1 MTASMNPTPQS
12 AAPRPTRVFGIT
24 WLGQVASLIG
34 SGVTHFAL
42 GIEIYKRSGSVTQFS
57 LLTFFYL
64 LPMALVSPLA
74 GALVDRWDRRKVML
88 LSDLGSGIA
97 SICIWAMLQ
106 ASAAGAWTLQ
116 SWHFYGPI
124 ILSAL
129 FNAFRWPAFQAS
141 TTLMVPKEQLARAN
155 GFVELASGVGQLVS
169 PVLAGVLLLKIG
181 LQGIVLMDL
190 STFAFSMV
198 TLLMVRFPKPPVSA
212 EGEAA
217 RGSLWKEM
225 GLGWRFIRSRPGLV
239 GLLGLLAV
247 INIVMGM
254 VVVLITPLILSFT
267 DAATLGKVMSL
278 SGLGMLF
285 GGIAMGVWGGP
296 KRRIHGVLG
305 FTMLA
310 GLPLML
316 AVLPPS
322 PWLMGVS
329 AALFLFNIPIVSSCA
344 QTIWQQKVPPD
355 VQGRV
360 FSVRR
365 VVNLLAAPVASV
377 LAGVLSDA
385 VFEPW
390 MAKDG
395 ALANSVG
402 QLVGTGTGRGI
413 ALLFSALGAV
423 LVVQALAAWQNPH
436 IRNLEEEL
444 PDAESGTLTPA
455 RVPAA

>member
-1 MTASMNPTPQS
+1 MNPSTQS
-12 AAPRPTRVFGIT
+12 AAPRPTRAFGLT

-74 GALVDRWDRRKVML
+74 GVLVDRWDRRKVML
-88 LSDLGSGIA
+88 LSDLGSGI
-97 SICIWAMLQ
+97 SSLCIWGLLQ
-106 ASAAGAWTLQ
+106 ASAAGAWAIQ
-116 SWHFYGPI
+116 PWHFYGPI

-181 LQGIVLMDL
+181 LEGIVLMDL
-190 STFAFSMV
+190 GTFAFSMV

-212 EGEAA
+212 EGAAA

-225 GLGWRFIRSRPGLV
+225 GLGWRFIRSRPGLM
-239 GLLGLLAV
+239 GLLGLIAV
-247 INIVMGM
+247 VNIVMGM
-254 VVVLITPLILSFT
+254 VMVLVTPLILSFT
-267 DAATLGKVMSL
+267 DATTLGKVMSFA
-278 SGLGMLF
+278 GLGMLF

-296 KRRIHGVLG
+296 KRRIHGVLV
-305 FTMLA
+305 FVMLA
-310 GLPLML
+310 GLPLIL
-316 AVLPPS
+316 ALLPPS
-322 PWLMGVS
+322 PWLVGLA
-329 AALFLFNIPIVSSCA
+329 AALFLFNIPILSSCA
-344 QTIWQQKVPPD
+344 QTLWQQKVPPD

-365 VVNLLAAPVASV
+365 MVNLLAAPVASV
-377 LAGVLSDA
+377 LAGVLSDTL
-385 VFEPW
+385 FEPW
-390 MAKDG
+390 MAPGGK
-395 ALANSVG
+395 LADSLG
-402 QLVGTGTGRGI
+402 RWVGTGTGRGI
-413 ALLFSALGAV
+413 ALLFAVMGAV
-423 LVVQALAAWQNPH
+423 LVVQALIAWQNPH
-436 IRNLEEEL
+436 IRNLEDEL
-444 PDAESGTLTPA
+444 PDAEPGTTAAVAQPA
-455 RVPAA
+455 S

>member
-1 MTASMNPTPQS
+1 MTSSTQTP
-12 AAPRPTRVFGIT
+12 ALRPTRAFGLT

-88 LSDLGSGIA
+88 LSDLGSGLA
-97 SICIWAMLQ
+97 SLCIFGLLHAN
-106 ASAAGAWTLQ
+106 AAGLWEMKP
-116 SWHFYGPI
+116 WHFYGPI
-124 ILSAL
+124 VVSAL

-141 TTLMVPKEQLARAN
+141 TTLMVSKEHLARAN

-190 STFAFSMV
+190 ATFAFSMV
-198 TLLMVRFPKPPVSA
+198 TLLMVRFPKPPVSD
-212 EGEAA
+212 EGAAA

-225 GLGWRFIRSRPGLV
+225 GLGWRFIASRPGLR
-239 GLLGLLAV
+239 GLLVTLAV
-247 INIVMGM
+247 VNVVMGM
-254 VVVLITPLILSFT
+254 VMVLITPLILSFT
-267 DAATLGKVMSL
+267 DAATLGRVMSA
-278 SGLGMLF
+278 SGSGMLV

-305 FTMLA
+305 FVALA

-322 PWLMGVS
+322 PWLVGLC
-329 AALFLFNIPIVSSCA
+329 AALFLFNIPILSSCA
-344 QTIWQQKVPPD
+344 QTLWQQKVPPD

-365 VVNLLAAPVASV
+365 VVNLLGAPVASV
-377 LAGVLSDA
+377 LAGLLSDA
-385 VFEPW
+385 FFEPW
-390 MAKDG
+390 MAPDG
-395 ALANSVG
+395 ALAGTLGSI
-402 QLVGTGTGRGI
+402 VGTGTGRGI
-413 ALLFSALGAV
+413 ALLFGVLGLV
-423 LVVQALAAWQNPH
+423 LVAQAIAAWQNPH
-436 IRNLEEEL
+436 IRNLEDEL
-444 PDAESGTLTPA
+444 PDAESGTDDSP
-455 RVPAA
+455 VPSLAS